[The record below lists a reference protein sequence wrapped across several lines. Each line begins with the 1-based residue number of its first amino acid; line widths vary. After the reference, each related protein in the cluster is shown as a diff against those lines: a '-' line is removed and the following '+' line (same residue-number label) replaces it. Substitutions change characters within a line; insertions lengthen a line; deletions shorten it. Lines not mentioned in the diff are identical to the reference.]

1 MIANNPK
8 QNIHIDN
15 TIIQYSTKVNL
26 LGLNFKSRNFFKD
39 QVDSNIKT
47 AKFELSK
54 LYRLKYLKKKLKV
67 RLYKS
72 KVLPHLTKC
81 AVPLNICSHAQIK
94 RLQVIQNDAI
104 RWITNTYYPNRCN
117 INVQQHIFKIE
128 PIGERISRLA
138 NNIWHKIETENS
150 PFFEITKSIPI
161 EFGHNWF
168 KSSYDI
174 TS

>member
-1 MIANNPK
+1 MIGNNPK

-26 LGLNFKSRNFFKD
+26 LVLNFKSRNFFKD

-72 KVLPHLTKC
+72 KVLPH
-81 AVPLNICSHAQIK
+81 
-94 RLQVIQNDAI
+94 
-104 RWITNTYYPNRCN
+104 
-117 INVQQHIFKIE
+117 
-128 PIGERISRLA
+128 
-138 NNIWHKIETENS
+138 
-150 PFFEITKSIPI
+150 
-161 EFGHNWF
+161 
-168 KSSYDI
+168 
-174 TS
+174 